1 MWDVVI
7 LVLLLIQ
14 RSLQKSKGIWNFISI
29 KNEYLKTPIFEHKN
43 ISNSSNNN
51 NVQRENLQEDQNPL
65 SHNFQENIEISNS
78 TQPETF
84 KTMISNFLKR
94 LIPEIYL
101 DKKYPVYKPGY
112 DYYPLSF
119 CVLLLIVVYTLITF
133 GKMTGK
139 TGQTL
144 KEALDRQQFS
154 TDLIGGI
161 ILIVIVILI
170 DRVIYKLRSI
180 NNEFIKEMFPDD
192 QYNPFEDVGGSESSS
207 KNDDHIRISNIA
219 LIFKIVLHYTLLI
232 FVHYVLFFVLPR
244 NNHISFSSNTQLIFF
259 YFFCCIYFY
268 LSSSQLKY
276 GFPVVTKGQYF
287 ADSTAF
293 ISRIA
298 FKSKSLTNIVY
309 RNMPF
314 LFELRAIFDWTI
326 TKTSLDLYQWLD
338 I

>member
-1 MWDVVI
+1 
-7 LVLLLIQ
+7 
-14 RSLQKSKGIWNFISI
+14 
-29 KNEYLKTPIFEHKN
+29 
-43 ISNSSNNN
+43 
-51 NVQRENLQEDQNPL
+51 VQPEPLHEESDPLRQNQQP
-65 SHNFQENIEISNS
+65 NIENS
-78 TQPETF
+78 VPSQPETF
-84 KTMISNFLKR
+84 KSMFMNFLKR

-101 DKKYPVYKPGY
+101 DKKFPVYKPGF

-119 CVLLLIVVYTLITF
+119 CILLLIVVYTLLTF

-161 ILIVIVILI
+161 ILIVLVILT

-192 QYNPFEDVGGSESSS
+192 QYNPFEDVGGSENSS

-219 LIFKIVLHYTLLI
+219 LMFKIVLHYSLLI
-232 FVHYVLFFVLPR
+232 FVHYELFFVLPR

-276 GFPVVTKGQYF
+276 GFPIVTKGQYF
-287 ADSTAF
+287 ADSTALP
-293 ISRIA
+293 SRVA
-298 FKSKSLTNIVY
+298 FKGI
-309 RNMPF
+309 
-314 LFELRAIFDWTI
+314 I
-326 TKTSLDLYQWLD
+326 
-338 I
+338 